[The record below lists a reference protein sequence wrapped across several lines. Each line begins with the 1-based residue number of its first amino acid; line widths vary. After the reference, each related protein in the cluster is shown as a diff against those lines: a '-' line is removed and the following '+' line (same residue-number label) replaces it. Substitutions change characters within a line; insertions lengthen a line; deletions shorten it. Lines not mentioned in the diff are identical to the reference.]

1 MMHEFISD
9 EKLSREK
16 NFNFIS
22 FLISAKPF
30 GKGGACIHTHTYR
43 FFFPFYK
50 NSGLCETYCKY
61 IRSSH
66 QIFFVFL
73 FKSALLRCNLHAI
86 KCIHLKCTI

>member
-43 FFFPFYK
+43 FFFLFIKIVDYVK
-50 NSGLCETYCKY
+50 HTVSILDHHIK
-61 IRSSH
+61 S
-66 QIFFVFL
+66 FL
-73 FKSALLRCNLHAI
+73 FSFLNQLY
-86 KCIHLKCTI
+86 